1 MIRPP
6 GRRVLILAL
15 VMTAA
20 SVLTACSVSVAGG
33 VGGLGLTL
41 LLVGLFAFQTTQ
53 SGCADDDDKDPDV
66 GPCLSIEYDMG
77 WDLAEDMEDDAYV
90 GPCLSPPPPDM
101 GEDANQDMEDDAS
114 IGPCLSMP
122 PPDMNEDMQD
132 ADMALKPAS
141 DKAQILAKLEADLPA
156 DVLERLKNRKA

>member
-1 MIRPP
+1 
-6 GRRVLILAL
+6 
-15 VMTAA
+15 
-20 SVLTACSVSVAGG
+20 
-33 VGGLGLTL
+33 
-41 LLVGLFAFQTTQ
+41 
-53 SGCADDDDKDPDV
+53 
-66 GPCLSIEYDMG
+66 MG